1 MGLQEEEQKWIRSTE
16 KKKKKER
23 GLSLEK
29 ERWFQSIG
37 LFQLVATLKEEFL

>member
-29 ERWFQSIG
+29 ER
-37 LFQLVATLKEEFL
+37 